1 MNRVILAPE
10 QAQHTISRHL
20 YGHFSEHLGRCIYE
34 GYWVGEQSDIPHT
47 RGIRND
53 VVEELRAIGPSVMRW
68 PGGCF
73 ADEYH
78 WMDGVGPRE
87 QRPEIVNVHWG
98 GVTENN
104 HFGTHEFFDLCEQ
117 LGADPYVC
125 GNVGSGTVREMRDW
139 VEYCTFD
146 GRSPMADWRRRNGRE
161 QPWRLPFFGVG
172 NENWGCGGWMKAEH
186 YANLYRQYA
195 CYVRTFGGNQIQRIA
210 CGPNADDYHWTEVMM
225 NQAAFHDCGLRLMD
239 GLALHYYT
247 VPGANRSATQF
258 GVDDW
263 WQIIANALRM
273 KELIERHSTI
283 MDRRDPEAG
292 ISLVVDEWGT
302 WYDVEPGTNPG
313 FLYQQN
319 TMRDAVVAGLTLNI
333 FNNHCR
339 RVRMANIAQT
349 VNVLQAMVLTDGAR
363 MTVTPTYHV
372 FAMFRAHQDAVLL
385 PATVITGSERWQ
397 GHSIPLVSASASR
410 QSDGTVCV
418 SLVNPHPT
426 DSAEVDVVCAGHNWK
441 SVTSTLL
448 TGPMTAHNTFDQPNT
463 VAPVPGD
470 ARLTTDGV
478 RVQLPSGSVC
488 VLKLQ

>member
-10 QAQHTISRHL
+10 QAQYTISKHI

-34 GYWVGEQSDIPHT
+34 GYWVGEQSEIPHT
-47 RGIRND
+47 HGIRND
-53 VVEELRAIGPSVMRW
+53 VVEALRAIGPSVMRW

-78 WMDGVGPRE
+78 WMDGVGPRSE
-87 QRPEIVNVHWG
+87 RPEIVNVHWG

-104 HFGTHEFFDLCEQ
+104 HFGTHEFFELCDQ
-117 LGADPYVC
+117 LNADPYIC

-146 GRSPMADWRRRNGRE
+146 GRSPMADWRRRNGRDA
-161 QPWRLPFFGVG
+161 PWRLPFFGVG
-172 NENWGCGGWMKAEH
+172 NENWGCGGWMRAEH
-186 YANLYRQYA
+186 YADLYRQYA
-195 CYVRTFGGNQIQRIA
+195 CYVRSFGGNPIQRIA
-210 CGPNADDYHWTEVMM
+210 CGPNVDDYHWTEVMM
-225 NQAAFHDCGLRLMD
+225 NRAAFHENGFRLMD

-247 VPGANRSATQF
+247 SPGANRSATVF
-258 GVDDW
+258 SSDDW
-263 WQIIANALRM
+263 WQVIANALRM
-273 KELIERHSTI
+273 QELIEKHSTI
-283 MDRRDPEAG
+283 MDRRDPAAA
-292 ISLVVDEWGT
+292 INLVVDEWGT
-302 WYDVEPGTNPG
+302 WYDVEPGSNPG

-372 FAMFRAHQDAVLL
+372 FAMYRPHQDAVML
-385 PATVITGSERWQ
+385 PTTVLTQTERWQ
-397 GHSIPLVSASASR
+397 GQEISLLSASASR
-410 QSDGTVCV
+410 QPDGAVHV
-418 SLVNPHPT
+418 SLVNPHPAQ
-426 DSAEVDVVCAGHNWK
+426 SAEVEIILHGHNWR

-448 TGPMTAHNTFDQPNT
+448 AAPMTAHNTFDDPSA
-463 VAPVPGD
+463 VVPVEGD
-470 ARLTTDGV
+470 ASLTAEGV
-478 RVQLPSGSVC
+478 HAQLPAGSVC
-488 VLKLQ
+488 MLEMR